1 MSVLQDAAKVRG
13 TDAAATQRVSLVMNS
28 FQPLEIVEGVW
39 MVPTNQRPPDERAVN
54 LRMEPGAAFGNGSH
68 PTTRMC
74 LGWLRDLS
82 AGWGG
87 GRPPPLLCD
96 YGSGTG
102 LLAIGALKFGAGFA
116 VCTDVEPDS
125 VAACEENAELNGVGS
140 DLAAFLVEGTVSDKR
155 ARDTGD
161 AELTRTC
168 PLEVGK
174 LGRAGGHP
182 RHRRAGQLRRYR

>member
-1 MSVLQDAAKVRG
+1 
-13 TDAAATQRVSLVMNS
+13 MNS
-28 FQPLEIVEGVW
+28 FQPLEIIEGVW

-140 DLAAFLVEGTVSDKR
+140 DLAAFLVEGTVSDTR
-155 ARDTGD
+155 ARGARDGRWTG
-161 AELTRTC
+161 LTRTC
-168 PLEVGK
+168 RFFSPRKWESSGGQVVIPGIDEQDSFDVIGESGAGV
-174 LGRAGGHP
+174 GRAGG
-182 RHRRAGQLRRYR
+182 G